1 MAADLTDRQ
10 HKELKR
16 QKDQGRIAYY
26 RNGRLCFKEKRRSSR
41 RGSPAG
47 HDRRQHERM
56 RQRQHHD
63 HPEHSREH
71 ERTPDNT
78 PPPTVDMNEYPAL
91 QGQQVPP
98 TDHQQLQTME
108 TQGPVAASTPG
119 LPKSAHATSGQI
131 LEEHWV
137 PDNGSGVSANDNE
150 HQMVITADVDHNA
163 DAEITHDTSLED
175 TGSAEGGTHN
185 DHGDPH
191 VFRNQSSSD
200 DHHAPHDQIP
210 SGDHHAPHDQSPS
223 GDHHAPHDQI
233 PSGDH
238 RASRDQS
245 PSGDHHASRDQIP
258 SGDHHASR
266 DQSPSGDHHASRD
279 QIPSGDHP
287 LHISEV
293 PEGAQGAPTTVASP
307 YGQERNANLSP
318 AADQTPA
325 ESPDIPLRDSQTSV
339 KQAPLSLPG
348 ESPSDIESQ
357 SPMNPETM
365 NRDRDGQSPTGR
377 GVCAEVSH
385 SSSLHLSFENETVRQ
400 GVGRGPQT
408 RSKATSRQIRLT
420 DCFSRAAAGA
430 GKEKRA
436 DGQRGLEPHSAT
448 DSAS

>member
-63 HPEHSREH
+63 HPEHSRED
-71 ERTPDNT
+71 ERTPENT
-78 PPPTVDMNEYPAL
+78 PLLTVDMKEYPAL
-91 QGQQVPP
+91 QRQQVPP

-108 TQGPVAASTPG
+108 TQGPIAASTPG

-163 DAEITHDTSLED
+163 DAEITHDTSLGD

-191 VFRNQSSSD
+191 VFRNQSSSG

-210 SGDHHAPHDQSPS
+210 SGDHHA
-223 GDHHAPHDQI
+223 
-233 PSGDH
+233 
-238 RASRDQS
+238 
-245 PSGDHHASRDQIP
+245 SRDQI
-258 SGDHHASR
+258 
-266 DQSPSGDHHASRD
+266 PSGDHHASRD

-307 YGQERNANLSP
+307 YGQERNANLSS

-325 ESPDIPLRDSQTSV
+325 ESPDRPLRDSQTSV

-377 GVCAEVSH
+377 GVCAEVSQ

-400 GVGRGPQT
+400 AVGRGPQT

>member
-41 RGSPAG
+41 RRSPADQD

-71 ERTPDNT
+71 ERTLNNT
-78 PPPTVDMNEYPAL
+78 PLLTVDMNEYPAL
-91 QGQQVPP
+91 QRQQVPP
-98 TDHQQLQTME
+98 TDHQQLQAME
-108 TQGPVAASTPG
+108 TQGPIAASTPG

-137 PDNGSGVSANDNE
+137 PDNGSGVSANGNE

-191 VFRNQSSSD
+191 VPRN
-200 DHHAPHDQIP
+200 
-210 SGDHHAPHDQSPS
+210 QSPS
-223 GDHHAPHDQI
+223 GDHHAPHDQ
-233 PSGDH
+233 S
-238 RASRDQS
+238 
-245 PSGDHHASRDQIP
+245 P

-279 QIPSGDHP
+279 QSPSVDHHASRDQSPSGDHHASRDQSPSGDHP

-293 PEGAQGAPTTVASP
+293 PEGAQGAPTTAASP

-325 ESPDIPLRDSQTSV
+325 ESPDRPLRDSQTSV

-357 SPMNPETM
+357 SPLNPETM

-377 GVCAEVSH
+377 LVCAEVSH

-400 GVGRGPQT
+400 AVGRGPQT
-408 RSKATSRQIRLT
+408 RSKATSRQIRTAHGLFFT
-420 DCFSRAAAGA
+420 RRCWCRQRKACRWSVGTNWAA
-430 GKEKRA
+430 
-436 DGQRGLEPHSAT
+436 LCH
-448 DSAS
+448 